1 MNEWQTPRAVPR
13 RLRPL
18 FLQQG
23 VHVISIWHTVGA
35 SALVILFYVT
45 AWFILAVALERNDVA
60 DVAWGLGP
68 AVLAW
73 WLYVRAWTFGPTTL
87 LLAALLVTVWGA
99 RLAVHVARRNFA
111 PGRDEDPRYAA
122 WRKEWRYF
130 IVRSYF
136 QVFVLQGA
144 LMLLVS
150 MPLVVLASSPMLGL
164 PVLTVLGAALWL
176 VGFAFESIADRQL
189 AEFLAEPRE
198 KRGKVMDRGLW
209 AWSRHPNYF
218 GESLMWW
225 GLGVIALGVPYGYLG
240 LIGPV
245 TVTVLL
251 VFVSGIPLVEKRHAG
266 EADWEAYKART
277 SAFLPMPPHRD

>member
-1 MNEWQTPRAVPR
+1 M
-13 RLRPL
+13 
-18 FLQQG
+18 
-23 VHVISIWHTVGA
+23 ISIWHTLGA
-35 SALVILFYVT
+35 SALVILLYVT
-45 AWFILAVALERNDVA
+45 TWFVLALALERNDVA

-73 WLYVRAWTFGPTTL
+73 WLYIRAWTFGPTPL

-99 RLAVHVARRNFA
+99 RLAVHIARRDFA
-111 PGRDEDPRYAA
+111 PGRGEDPRYAA
-122 WRKEWRYF
+122 WRAEWRFF
-130 IVRSYF
+130 IARSYL
-136 QVFVLQGA
+136 QVFLLQGA

-150 MPLVVLASSPMLGL
+150 MPLVVLASSPLLGL

-176 VGFAFESIADRQL
+176 AGFTFESIADRQL

-198 KRGKVMDRGLW
+198 KRGRVMDRGLW
-209 AWSRHPNYF
+209 GWSRHPNYF

-245 TVTVLL
+245 TITVLL
-251 VFVSGIPLVEKRHAG
+251 VFVSGIPLVERRHAG